1 MKHEKAHIS
10 ENIWNKKL
18 NLIKVDLIINLLF
31 NKASLSV
38 ICPNKNKKTRS
49 QTVKI
54 KPHQFLKFKNYSQLT
69 QILAILID

>member
-18 NLIKVDLIINLLF
+18 NLIKVDLIINLLL

-38 ICPNKNKKTRS
+38 ICPNINKKT
-49 QTVKI
+49 QITNGQNKTPPV
-54 KPHQFLKFKNYSQLT
+54 LKV
-69 QILAILID
+69 